1 MKAERGHAMT
11 DEKTTGEAWREVGRQ
26 FQVLGE
32 SLATAFRA
40 AWEDEENR
48 QHVQGMQAGLEAMIE
63 QVGQAVKEAS
73 ASPEGQMVRE
83 EAERTV
89 GSARVAGK
97 QAWQEARPHLISA
110 LRQASD
116 ELQKMVSRLEE

>member
-1 MKAERGHAMT
+1 MT
-11 DEKTTGEAWREVGRQ
+11 DEKTTGEAWCEVGRQ

-32 SLATAFRA
+32 SLAAAFRA

-48 QHVQGMQAGLEAMIE
+48 QHLQGMQAGLEAMIE

-73 ASPEGQMVRE
+73 ASPEGQRVRE
-83 EAERTV
+83 GAERAV
-89 GSARVAGK
+89 DSARVAGK